1 MINIKQ
7 LFNFASYFYDMEF
20 NDKQIQIIETAEKL
34 FADKGFEGTSV
45 RDIAEDAGINVAMI
59 SYYFGSKEKLL
70 EALFNYRAE
79 GTTQKLV
86 SMLTNK
92 ALSPVEKVNMMIE
105 YYIEKFHNQT
115 CFHKI
120 MSREQVASQHT
131 ATSELIQN
139 FKKRNQQLIKELI
152 QEGQKSGDFVK
163 NIDIPIL
170 MATLIATVSHIVTTQ
185 HFYREINNLQDMPE
199 EQFQKMMKKKLN
211 AHFKFIF
218 KAILTNEA

>member
-7 LFNFASYFYDMEF
+7 LFNFAFHFYDMEF

-34 FADKGFEGTSV
+34 FADKGFDGTSV
-45 RDIAEDAGINVAMI
+45 RDIADEAGVNVAMI

-70 EALFNYRAE
+70 EALFSYRAE

-86 SMLTNK
+86 GMLTNK
-92 ALSPVEKVNMMIE
+92 ALSPLEKVNMLIE

-120 MSREQVASQHT
+120 MSREQVASQRT
-131 ATSELIQN
+131 ATAELIQG

-152 QEGQKSGDFVK
+152 QEGQKSGDFAK

-170 MATLIATVSHIVTTQ
+170 MATLIATVSHMVTTQ

>member
-7 LFNFASYFYDMEF
+7 LFNFALQLKVMDF

-34 FADKGFEGTSV
+34 FADKGFDGTSV
-45 RDIAEDAGINVAMI
+45 RDIADDAGVNVAMI

-70 EALFNYRAE
+70 EALFTYRAE
-79 GTTQKLV
+79 GTTLKLEA
-86 SMLTNK
+86 MLKDK
-92 ALSPVEKVNMMIE
+92 AQRPMEKVNMLIE
-105 YYIEKFHNQT
+105 YYIDKFHNQT

-120 MSREQVASQHT
+120 MSREQVTSKHS
-131 ATSELIQN
+131 ATSELISR
-139 FKKRNQQLIKELI
+139 FKKNNQQLIKQLI
-152 QEGQKSGDFVK
+152 QEGQKSGDFAK

-170 MATLIATVSHIVTTQ
+170 MATLIGTVSHIVTTQ
-185 HFYREINNLQDMPE
+185 HFYREINNQQDMPD

-211 AHFKFIF
+211 THFKFIF

>member
-1 MINIKQ
+1 MELNSKQ
-7 LFNFASYFYDMEF
+7 V
-20 NDKQIQIIETAEKL
+20 KIIETAEKL
-34 FADKGFEGTSV
+34 FADRGYDGTSV
-45 RDIAEDAGINVAMI
+45 RNIAEEAGINVAMI

-70 EALFNYRAE
+70 EALFSYRAE

-92 ALSPVEKVNMMIE
+92 VLNPLEKVNMMIE
-105 YYIEKFHNQT
+105 YYIDKFYTQT
-115 CFHKI
+115 SFHKI
-120 MSREQVASQHT
+120 MSREQVASRRS
-131 ATSELIQN
+131 AIAGLIQS
-139 FKKRNQQLIKELI
+139 FKKRNQQLIKEII
-152 QEGQKSGDFVK
+152 QEGQKGGSFTK

-170 MATLIATVSHIVTTQ
+170 MSTLIGSISHAVTTQ

-218 KAILTNEA
+218 KAILTYEI

>member
-7 LFNFASYFYDMEF
+7 LFNFAFHFYDMEF

-34 FADKGFEGTSV
+34 FADKGFDGTSV
-45 RDIAEDAGINVAMI
+45 RDIADEAGVNVAMI

-70 EALFNYRAE
+70 EALFSYRAE

-86 SMLTNK
+86 GMLTNK
-92 ALSPVEKVNMMIE
+92 ALSPLEKVNMLIE

-120 MSREQVASQHT
+120 MSREQVASQRT
-131 ATSELIQN
+131 ATAELIQG

-152 QEGQKSGDFVK
+152 QEGQKSGDFAK

-170 MATLIATVSHIVTTQ
+170 MATLIATVSHMVTTQ

-211 AHFKFIF
+211 AHLKFIF

>member
-7 LFNFASYFYDMEF
+7 LFNFAFHFYDMEF

-34 FADKGFEGTSV
+34 FADKGFDGTSV
-45 RDIAEDAGINVAMI
+45 RDIADEAGVNVAMI

-70 EALFNYRAE
+70 EALFSYRAE

-86 SMLTNK
+86 GMLTNK
-92 ALSPVEKVNMMIE
+92 ALSPLEKVNMLIE
-105 YYIEKFHNQT
+105 YYIEKFHNQPS
-115 CFHKI
+115 FHKI
-120 MSREQVASQHT
+120 MSREQVASQRT
-131 ATSELIQN
+131 ATAELIQG

-170 MATLIATVSHIVTTQ
+170 MATLIATVSHMVTTQ

>member
-1 MINIKQ
+1 MELNSKQ
-7 LFNFASYFYDMEF
+7 V
-20 NDKQIQIIETAEKL
+20 KIIETAEKL
-34 FADKGFEGTSV
+34 FADRGYDGTSV
-45 RDIAEDAGINVAMI
+45 RNIAEEAGINVAMI

-70 EALFNYRAE
+70 EALFSYRAE

-92 ALSPVEKVNMMIE
+92 VLNPLEKVNMMIE
-105 YYIEKFHNQT
+105 YYIDKFYTQT
-115 CFHKI
+115 SFHKI
-120 MSREQVASQHT
+120 MSREQVASRRS
-131 ATSELIQN
+131 AIAGLIQS
-139 FKKRNQQLIKELI
+139 FKKRNQQLIKEII
-152 QEGQKSGDFVK
+152 QEGQKGGSFTK

-170 MATLIATVSHIVTTQ
+170 MSTLIGSISHAVTTQ

-218 KAILTNEA
+218 KAILTYEV

>member
-1 MINIKQ
+1 VFHFSK
-7 LFNFASYFYDMEF
+7 MEF
-20 NDKQIQIIETAEKL
+20 NNKQIQIIETAEKL
-34 FADKGFEGTSV
+34 FADRGFDGASV
-45 RDIAEDAGINVAMI
+45 RDIADEAGINVAMI

-70 EALFNYRAE
+70 EALFNYRAM

-86 SMLTNK
+86 SMIADK
-92 ALSPVEKVNMMIE
+92 ALKPVEKINLLIE

-120 MSREQVASQHT
+120 MSREQVASKRT
-131 ATSELIQN
+131 AIAEMIRS
-139 FKKRNQQLIKELI
+139 FKKRNQQLIKEIIL
-152 QEGQKSGDFVK
+152 EGQKKGDFVK

-170 MATLIATVSHIVTTQ
+170 MATLIATVNHMVTTQ

-218 KAILTNEA
+218 KAILTNEV

>member
-7 LFNFASYFYDMEF
+7 LFNFAFHFYDMEF

-34 FADKGFEGTSV
+34 FADKGFDGTSV
-45 RDIAEDAGINVAMI
+45 RDIADEAGVNVAMI

-79 GTTQKLV
+79 GTTKKLV
-86 SMLTNK
+86 SMLTDK
-92 ALSPVEKVNMMIE
+92 ALRPLEKVNMMID
-105 YYIEKFHNQT
+105 YYIEKFHNQAS
-115 CFHKI
+115 FLKI
-120 MSREQVASQHT
+120 MGREQVASQRT
-131 ATSELIQN
+131 TTSELIQG

-152 QEGQKSGDFVK
+152 QEGQKNGDFIK
-163 NIDIPIL
+163 NVDIPIL
-170 MATLIATVSHIVTTQ
+170 MATLIGTVSHMVTTQ

>member
-1 MINIKQ
+1 M
-7 LFNFASYFYDMEF
+7 DF

-34 FADKGFEGTSV
+34 FADKGFDGTSV
-45 RDIAEDAGINVAMI
+45 RDIADEAGINVAMI

-70 EALFNYRAE
+70 EALFTYRAE
-79 GTTQKLV
+79 GTTLKLEA
-86 SMLTNK
+86 MLK
-92 ALSPVEKVNMMIE
+92 DKEQSPLEKVNTLIE
-105 YYIEKFHNQT
+105 YYIEKFHNQP

-120 MSREQVASQHT
+120 MSREQVTSKHS
-131 ATSELIQN
+131 ATSELISR
-139 FKKRNQQLIKELI
+139 FKKNNQQLIKELI

-170 MATLIATVSHIVTTQ
+170 MATLIATTSHMVTTQ
-185 HFYREINNLQDMPE
+185 HFYREINNQQDMPD

-211 AHFKFIF
+211 THFKFIF